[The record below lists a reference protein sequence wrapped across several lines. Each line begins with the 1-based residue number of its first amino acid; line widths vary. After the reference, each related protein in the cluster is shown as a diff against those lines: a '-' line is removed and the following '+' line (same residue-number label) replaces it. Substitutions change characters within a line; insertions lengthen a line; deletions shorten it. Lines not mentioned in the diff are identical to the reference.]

1 MVPEVVDPG
10 AVDGLDVRPALA
22 AAGPLRG
29 GGGGPHR
36 RRRQGRGLRRRVRTV
51 EDHLPVD
58 QLACEQRRE
67 RGRLGLLK
75 RESWFKSPQM
85 TKKIHNTL
93 SLLIGI
99 AR

>member
-22 AAGPLRG
+22 APGSLS

-36 RRRQGRGLRRRVRTV
+36 RRRQRRGLRRRVRPV

-58 QLACEQRRE
+58 QLACEQRTQRE
-67 RGRLGLLK
+67 GG
-75 RESWFKSPQM
+75 
-85 TKKIHNTL
+85 
-93 SLLIGI
+93 
-99 AR
+99 